1 MRKINLLESQG
12 VEFVE
17 QPMPAATLE
26 ETRWVH
32 SHVHLPILADEA
44 CLNAAAVPDLV
55 NAYDGVN
62 VKLDKCGGIQE
73 SMRTIEVAK
82 SLGMKTMLGCMVW
95 SSVSVT
101 AAPLFRH

>member
-1 MRKINLLESQG
+1 LRVDANEGWTDKEDAVRKINWLESQG

-44 CLNAAAVPDLV
+44 CLNAAAVPHLV
-55 NAYDGVN
+55 NG
-62 VKLDKCGGIQE
+62 
-73 SMRTIEVAK
+73 
-82 SLGMKTMLGCMVW
+82 
-95 SSVSVT
+95 
-101 AAPLFRH
+101 